1 MIAHQLLAPRSAL
14 PARRTATTPAPAAPA
29 PSGSAP
35 VAPAPSIRSA
45 AALPA
50 VLLAGTAAAGIS
62 GPGLA
67 LPAVA
72 RVLQVPVGT
81 AAWLLTGYGLGLVVG
96 TPLMSALA
104 RRGGPARMVRLGAVL
119 VALGAAVLLLAP
131 PVLPALL
138 AGRAVEAVGA
148 AGLTLAAFRIAGRD
162 RSGRAAGRV
171 AVGNAVG
178 GIVGLSVGALA
189 AQLLDWRAATVLPL
203 LGLAVVPAA
212 LRAARAGEAAPAAPG
227 RVLPL
232 DLLRVPAFRRAAAL
246 MLLLATVNFALVYG
260 VPRRIAGLTGW
271 APLPTALAVSGA
283 ALTGALLA
291 TRVVRPGQ
299 RPAVLAAASLAAAA
313 VAALAPWAAP
323 VAAGSLVSALVTAG
337 GQGRLTALAADTV
350 PAERRGA
357 AIGLFNLAFPLG
369 VAAGPVLASV
379 VDRTV
384 QFIH

>member
-1 MIAHQLLAPRSAL
+1 MNAHQLLAPRSAAPALRTAAL
-14 PARRTATTPAPAAPA
+14 PAPTT
-29 PSGSAP
+29 
-35 VAPAPSIRSA
+35 
-45 AALPA
+45 LPA

-72 RVLQVPVGT
+72 EVLHVPVGT
-81 AAWLLTGYGLGLVVG
+81 AAWLLTGYGIGLVVG

-104 RRGGPARMVRLGAVL
+104 RRGGPERMVRLGAVL
-119 VALGAAVLLLAP
+119 VALGAAVLLAAP
-131 PVLPALL
+131 PLLPVLL

-171 AVGNAVG
+171 AVGNAAG

-189 AQLLDWRAATVLPL
+189 AQALDWRAATVLPL

-212 LRAARAGEAAPAAPG
+212 LRAARSGAAGPAAPG

-260 VPRRIAGLTGW
+260 VPRRVAGLTGW

-337 GQGRLTALAADTV
+337 GQGRLTALAADAV